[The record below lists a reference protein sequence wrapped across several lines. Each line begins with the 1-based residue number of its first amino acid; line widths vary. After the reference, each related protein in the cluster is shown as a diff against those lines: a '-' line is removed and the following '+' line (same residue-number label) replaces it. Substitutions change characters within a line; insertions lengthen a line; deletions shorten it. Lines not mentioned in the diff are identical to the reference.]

1 MKAVNLL
8 PPDMR
13 GASRSPERTVV
24 TDDSSGFGAYVLIGV
39 LSFAVL
45 ALAGVVLTGNAVK
58 DREAK
63 LASAQAQQQQVA
75 ARAAALK
82 PYAEFDQMASERVAT
97 VRDLAGR
104 RFDWEQAI
112 RDLSRAIPGDVTLS
126 EINGNVS
133 TDTGGSGAGSTIR
146 EAIAAPAITLKGCT
160 GDQRSVARL
169 MARLRNVDGVTR
181 VSLSKSEKTDLAQG
195 AGAGSEVPVT
205 DGAVDRSAPCGEGK
219 KPEFELVMFFEG
231 DAEAATGPSAT
242 PVAPGQE
249 GADGGAAP
257 APAGGTTSTTTTTS
271 TPGQT
276 DGAQSTPAPAAAG
289 ATPTATPTQGG
300 VTP

>member
-231 DAEAATGPSAT
+231 AEVPATVEDITVQPGAGEEPSSAGQPAEPKATSAT
-242 PVAPGQE
+242 E
-249 GADGGAAP
+249 SSSDSDSAAP
-257 APAGGTTSTTTTTS
+257 ADTAEEGS
-271 TPGQT
+271 
-276 DGAQSTPAPAAAG
+276 AQ
-289 ATPTATPTQGG
+289 
-300 VTP
+300 